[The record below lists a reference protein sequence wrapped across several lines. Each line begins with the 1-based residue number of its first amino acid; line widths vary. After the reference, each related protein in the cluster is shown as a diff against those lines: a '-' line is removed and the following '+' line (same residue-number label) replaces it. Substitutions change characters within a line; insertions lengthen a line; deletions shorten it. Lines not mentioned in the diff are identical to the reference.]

1 MNVLRRVL
9 AWAVSLWVVLA
20 LVFPAT
26 ASAHAVLIISTPA
39 ASSVLP
45 KAPDRLELGFNESV
59 DVGLSSVRLFDGEQT
74 EVPIGR
80 PAHAPNNPSVVVAD
94 LPNLGNGTYVVVWR
108 VTSADGHPVSGAFP
122 FEIGTT
128 SSGLGYDLVESV
140 VQAVKEKSPLG
151 APLAV
156 ARFVAFAGFMLLAG
170 SVTLAWGTRHLG
182 SGRVVLS
189 ALTGVVLSLAG
200 ALAVFLMQGAW
211 VTGGGW
217 ADVFGLSSVG
227 DVAPS
232 RLGAALLARIVL
244 VLLWFA
250 LVQMLRRSEWT
261 SVTGIVA
268 GLLLVLTAATFS
280 FSGHPSAESNAWLWA
295 PVDLVHM
302 LAVGTWAGGVTV
314 LVAARRDIE
323 SGPHGGLVLGRFSQ
337 SATVALPVAVVTGV
351 AQSLHLTDGPSAWGD
366 TRYGWFLAGKVAL
379 VAVVLL
385 LGVRARRTVR
395 AGRGS
400 ELGGLLRV
408 EAVIAVLVLGLTA
421 GLVSSSPREVR
432 STVESHSATLVEG
445 NIIVEVS
452 VVPPRKGTAE
462 VHVLFSPPGG
472 AITPVKDVVVR
483 VALPSREVPAIPV
496 DMTEIGAN
504 HWSGVVQFPYAGE
517 WTLEILAS
525 PRVNAQVRYSTVIPV
540 KD

>member
-1 MNVLRRVL
+1 VRVLRRVL
-9 AWAVSLWVVLA
+9 AWAAALWVVFG
-20 LVFPAT
+20 LVFPAA

-45 KAPDRLELGFNESV
+45 KAPDQLELGFNESV
-59 DVGLSSVRLFDGEQT
+59 DVGLSSIRLFDGEQN
-74 EVPIGR
+74 EVSIGR
-80 PAHAPNNPSVVVAD
+80 AEHAPNNPSVVVAD
-94 LPNLGNGTYVVVWR
+94 LPALGNGTYVVVWR
-108 VTSADGHPVSGAFP
+108 VTSADGHPVTGAFP

-128 SSGLGYDLVESV
+128 SSGLGYELVESV
-140 VQAVKEKSPLG
+140 VAAVKEKSPLG

-156 ARFVAFAGFMLLAG
+156 ARFVAFAGFVLLAG

-182 SGRVVLS
+182 SERVVTA
-189 ALTGVVLSLAG
+189 ALMGVVLSLAG
-200 ALAVFLMQGAW
+200 AVAVFLMQGAW

-217 ADVFGLSSVG
+217 ADVVGLSSVG
-227 DVAPS
+227 DVATS
-232 RLGAALLARIVL
+232 RLGAALLARTVL

-250 LVQMLRRSEWT
+250 LVQILRRSEWT
-261 SVTGIVA
+261 SVTGLVA

-280 FSGHPSAESNAWLWA
+280 FSGHPSAEANAWLWA

-302 LAVGTWAGGVTV
+302 LAVGTWAGGVAV

-337 SATVALPVAVVTGV
+337 NATVALPVGVATGV
-351 AQSLHLTDGPSAWGD
+351 AQSLHLTDGPSSWGD
-366 TRYGWFLAGKVAL
+366 TRYGWFVIGKIVLA
-379 VAVVLL
+379 AVVVL

-400 ELGGLLRV
+400 ELAGLLRV
-408 EAVIAVLVLGLTA
+408 EAVVAVLVLGLTA

-432 STVESHSATLVEG
+432 SAVESHSATLVEG
-445 NIIVEVS
+445 NIIAEVS
-452 VVPPRKGTAE
+452 VVPPRRGTSE

-472 AITPVKDVVVR
+472 AITPVSDVVVR

-504 HWSGVVQFPYAGE
+504 HWSGVVQFPYTGE
-517 WTLEILAS
+517 WNLEILAA
-525 PRVNAQVRYSTVIPV
+525 PRENSQVRYSTVIPV